1 MGEEVHCDPRLGGK
15 KKRVQATPEKWMLKG
30 YVMQKFTE

>member
-15 KKRVQATPEKWMLKG
+15 TRLQATLEKWMLKG
-30 YVMQKFTE
+30 YVMQEFTE